1 MNPALNP
8 ALGGPLGGGYRPLNY
23 SYLAWLWLDRYMDIH
38 YIKFKFKLFKFIQ
51 F

>member
-23 SYLAWLWLDRYMDIH
+23 SYLA
-38 YIKFKFKLFKFIQ
+38 
-51 F
+51 